1 MTVLGMDP
9 MLMPGFSSSAPG
21 YLGLGAISGAV
32 ALMVVRWF
40 LNRDLQKAND
50 GAQIASSEANTALMQ
65 ALQERITALE
75 QRQAHLEERLTA
87 EIDLR
92 LKTQEDLTRMRFR
105 VIHLEE
111 LLKSHAINVPPD
123 TFGWPSADP
132 LKERRHADR

>member
-1 MTVLGMDP
+1 MDP
-9 MLMPGFSSSAPG
+9 TLMSGFSPSAPG

-32 ALMVVRWF
+32 TLMVVRWL
-40 LNRDLQKAND
+40 LNRDVQKAHE

-92 LKTQEDLTRMRFR
+92 LKAQEDVTRMRFR
-105 VIHLEE
+105 VLQLEQ
-111 LLKSHAINVPPD
+111 LLKAHAINVPPD
-123 TFGWPSADP
+123 TFGWSSAEP
-132 LKERRHADR
+132 LKDRRHADR

>member
-1 MTVLGMDP
+1 MS
-9 MLMPGFSSSAPG
+9 GFSPSAPG

-32 ALMVVRWF
+32 TLMVVRWF
-40 LNRDLQKAND
+40 LNRDVQKAHE

-92 LKTQEDLTRMRFR
+92 LKAQEDVTRMRFR
-105 VIHLEE
+105 VMQLEE
-111 LLKSHAINVPPD
+111 LLKSNAINVPPD
-123 TFGWPSADP
+123 TFGWSSAEP
-132 LKERRHADR
+132 LKDRRHADR